1 MGFYVI
7 GAGGHAKVVLGTL
20 QAAGIKVDGI
30 FDDSPEKQGLELF
43 GIKVVGT
50 LEEARAL
57 KPQVGVIA
65 IGDNRNRRRI
75 AEKLAGWEWPCIV
88 HPNSCVHYSV
98 SLGPGTVVF
107 AGCVVQ
113 PDTRIGS
120 HVILNTGATV
130 DHDCVI
136 HDFVHLAPGTH
147 LAGCVV
153 VEEGVLMGVGSAAI
167 PGVKIGA
174 WSVVGAGGVV
184 VENLPSGVVAVGV
197 PAKPISGRNDFE

>member
-7 GAGGHAKVVLGTL
+7 GAGGHAKVVLSTL
-20 QAAGIKVDGI
+20 QAAGIKADGI

-43 GIKVVGT
+43 GVRVIGS
-50 LEEARAL
+50 LDAARAM
-57 KPQVGVIA
+57 KPQVGIIA
-65 IGDNRNRRRI
+65 IGDNKSRHRI
-75 AEKLAGWEWPCIV
+75 AEEFAGWEWPCIV
-88 HPNSCVHYSV
+88 HPNSYVHHSV

-120 HVILNTGATV
+120 HVIINTGATV

-136 HDFVHLAPGTH
+136 HNFVHLAPGTH
-147 LAGCVV
+147 LAGYVV
-153 VEEGVLMGVGSAAI
+153 VEEGVLMGVGSVAI
-167 PGVKIGA
+167 PGVRIGA

-184 VENLPSGVVAVGV
+184 IKDLPSFVVAVGV